1 MQERLERRLGELR
14 AERQT
19 GQRMLA
25 ELEGKLAELQQT
37 LLRIGGA
44 IQVLE
49 ELLGAAPQ
57 SAGGA
62 ELSSDEPA
70 PGNRPEGDR
79 RGSESSR
86 PADLTGQ

>member
-1 MQERLERRLGELR
+1 MREQLARRLGELR
-14 AERQT
+14 AERQA
-19 GQRMLA
+19 GLRMRA
-25 ELEGKLAELQQT
+25 ELEARLAELQQT

-49 ELLGAAPQ
+49 ELLGNEPQ

-70 PGNRPEGDR
+70 PGDRPEGDR
-79 RGSESSR
+79 RGSESAK
-86 PADLTGQ
+86 PADLAS